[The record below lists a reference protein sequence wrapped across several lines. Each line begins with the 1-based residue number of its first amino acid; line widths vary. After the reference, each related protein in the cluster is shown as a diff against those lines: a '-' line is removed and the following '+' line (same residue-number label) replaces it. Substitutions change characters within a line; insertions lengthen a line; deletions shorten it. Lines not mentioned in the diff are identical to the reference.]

1 MVLYFS
7 LVSEDRSLLGCQTS
21 VTSNSPFQSHPHR
34 TITLDELLFV
44 LQLSAS
50 VLLKMTLTWITV
62 FIVTAVLLWRPV
74 LMEKRRSPSHFCLQN
89 GRTISVLNVPPFST
103 TSSKSGEM
111 KGILGEFLSLILQ
124 KCFIEPCKLSKN
136 AFKSTL
142 FNSTVDFISTLHEN
156 KTIIAFPI
164 SRPMRMSLSDDSYT
178 ESELVFEV
186 FIKSPG
192 YSLIMDVNNINLKT
206 NELIFASLIENSWP
220 IVVFTL
226 LIAGISGMVIWILV
240 RRFN

>member
-1 MVLYFS
+1 
-7 LVSEDRSLLGCQTS
+7 
-21 VTSNSPFQSHPHR
+21 
-34 TITLDELLFV
+34 
-44 LQLSAS
+44 
-50 VLLKMTLTWITV
+50 
-62 FIVTAVLLWRPV
+62 
-74 LMEKRRSPSHFCLQN
+74 
-89 GRTISVLNVPPFST
+89 
-103 TSSKSGEM
+103 
-111 KGILGEFLSLILQ
+111 
-124 KCFIEPCKLSKN
+124 
-136 AFKSTL
+136 
-142 FNSTVDFISTLHEN
+142 
-156 KTIIAFPI
+156 
-164 SRPMRMSLSDDSYT
+164 MSLSDDSYT